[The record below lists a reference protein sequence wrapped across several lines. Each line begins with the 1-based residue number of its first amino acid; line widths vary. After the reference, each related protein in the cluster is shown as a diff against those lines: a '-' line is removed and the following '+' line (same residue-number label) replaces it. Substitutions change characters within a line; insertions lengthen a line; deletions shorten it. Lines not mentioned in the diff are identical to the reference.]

1 MNDRVST
8 TREALLAELL
18 GDVRVA
24 LDRMDELHADLNAV
38 DASARQTAT
47 ALTQATGE
55 YRAQV
60 DDLVAKLRVEMA
72 SVILKT
78 TEHAAKTLVSQQT
91 QTLQQAANQ
100 AFKQALT
107 VELIRRTRMDWFKL
121 IGMGAVVGAVAA
133 TAVPLLVRTI
143 WT

>member
-1 MNDRVST
+1 MSDRVST

-24 LDRMDELHADLNAV
+24 LDRMDSLHEDLNAV
-38 DASARQTAT
+38 DSSARQTAT
-47 ALTQATGE
+47 ALTEATRE

-72 SVILKT
+72 AIILKT

-121 IGMGAVVGAVAA
+121 IGLGALVGAVVA
-133 TAVPLLVRTI
+133 TAIPFLLRWVLS
-143 WT
+143 